1 MIKMQKSHW
10 LSGFQWYFFIFCNT
24 VLIPPTLQSAFHL
37 SDAAT
42 LTITQYSF
50 IATAL
55 GSLVQVF
62 TGHQRAI
69 MEGPTGLWWATIL
82 GIAVAEASFG
92 TSAGVTG
99 ANLAI
104 GIACA
109 GFITLVIGFTGAG
122 ARIARIFNPAVMAV
136 FMFMIGAQ
144 LVSIFLKGMLGLP
157 FGIMPPDATVNYP
170 VFFLALVTLILV
182 LGVIVYAPVSVA
194 KYALLI
200 GVLLG
205 WGAYVLLFS
214 PPGRDVASASWEFLP
229 LGSTDGFEFRWGV
242 IITCILTGLLNISNT
257 FGAIRSTDVFYMD
270 KLQENNVLFR
280 RSFIV
285 TGSVTLLT
293 APLAVVPFA
302 PFVSSVGLITQT
314 NDSSRTSLVVGS
326 VLFLLMGLIP
336 PVTLFF
342 SGLPL
347 AIGSAVMLAT
357 YLPLMFSSLAFVD
370 KISLN
375 ARNIYRLAIPLFVG
389 IFLINPP
396 AVFISDLPV
405 LLRPMLGNGMLVAI
419 LLAVLSESLVRWDKV
434 K

>member
-109 GFITLVIGFTGAG
+109 GLITLVIGFTGAG

-136 FMFMIGAQ
+136 FMLMIGAQ
-144 LVSIFLKGMLGLP
+144 LVSIFLKGLGGCP
-157 FGIMPPDATVNYP
+157 
-170 VFFLALVTLILV
+170 
-182 LGVIVYAPVSVA
+182 
-194 KYALLI
+194 
-200 GVLLG
+200 
-205 WGAYVLLFS
+205 
-214 PPGRDVASASWEFLP
+214 
-229 LGSTDGFEFRWGV
+229 
-242 IITCILTGLLNISNT
+242 
-257 FGAIRSTDVFYMD
+257 
-270 KLQENNVLFR
+270 
-280 RSFIV
+280 
-285 TGSVTLLT
+285 
-293 APLAVVPFA
+293 
-302 PFVSSVGLITQT
+302 
-314 NDSSRTSLVVGS
+314 
-326 VLFLLMGLIP
+326 
-336 PVTLFF
+336 
-342 SGLPL
+342 
-347 AIGSAVMLAT
+347 
-357 YLPLMFSSLAFVD
+357 
-370 KISLN
+370 
-375 ARNIYRLAIPLFVG
+375 
-389 IFLINPP
+389 
-396 AVFISDLPV
+396 
-405 LLRPMLGNGMLVAI
+405 
-419 LLAVLSESLVRWDKV
+419 
-434 K
+434 